1 MDYFTYASKGKLRES
16 AYNSLPKTPTLLV
29 HESEKTACR
38 PTSFLKYSLSFFRS
52 RNSAST
58 IILNSLSTSLPSPP
72 ITPQVPLIL
81 PSLSLPSS
89 SEFKKCLNKTTQT
102 PKFRVL
108 LVDDNSVNLQILS
121 RLLTT
126 HMSDVFKQ
134 IEIVKSG
141 VKALE
146 VLKCRPFDLV
156 LMDID
161 MPILNG
167 VETTRHI
174 RSTTESD
181 ILLHNR
187 SILIV
192 AVTTN
197 DSDEWRQLYTKVGM
211 NGCIS
216 KPISLNEL
224 KSTLSNLLELDLS
237 QSSYTPE

>member
-1 MDYFTYASKGKLRES
+1 
-16 AYNSLPKTPTLLV
+16 
-29 HESEKTACR
+29 
-38 PTSFLKYSLSFFRS
+38 
-52 RNSAST
+52 
-58 IILNSLSTSLPSPP
+58 
-72 ITPQVPLIL
+72 
-81 PSLSLPSS
+81 
-89 SEFKKCLNKTTQT
+89 
-102 PKFRVL
+102 
-108 LVDDNSVNLQILS
+108 
-121 RLLTT
+121 
-126 HMSDVFKQ
+126 MSDVFQQ
-134 IEIVKSG
+134 IEVVKSG

-146 VLKCRPFDLV
+146 VLRCRPFDLV

-187 SILIV
+187 NIPIV

-216 KPISLNEL
+216 KPISSNEL
-224 KSTLSNLLELDLS
+224 KSILSNLLDLDLS